1 MYEWALHYKKKCKN
15 AKKHER
21 PKQMKKKKDEYKDN
35 PNDNYWEV
43 NRRKGPRKKE
53 RHSETQKPKEKAVI
67 AQGTKLSQM

>member
-1 MYEWALHYKKKCKN
+1 MNGHCIIKKMQES
-15 AKKHER
+15 KKTWET
-21 PKQMKKKKDEYKDN
+21 KTNEKKKDEYKDN